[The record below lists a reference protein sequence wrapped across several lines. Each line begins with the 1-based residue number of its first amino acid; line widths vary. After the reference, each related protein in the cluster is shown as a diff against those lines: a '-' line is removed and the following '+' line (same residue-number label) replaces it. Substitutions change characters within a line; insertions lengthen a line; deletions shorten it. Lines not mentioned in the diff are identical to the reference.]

1 MKKLPQPNIF
11 DRAIAAVSPKWA
23 LSRHKNRVAM
33 ALTGG
38 GGYTGAGYQERMAY
52 FQPGIGDSDAD
63 SLRDLRELRA
73 RSRDLVRNSS
83 IAGGAIETQ
92 VTNVVGSGLRL
103 ISRIDAKKLGMDDD
117 AAEEWQDNVER
128 EFALWAGS
136 EYADAFGQQ
145 NWAELQD
152 LAFRTHLES
161 GDTFVVLA
169 QVSRPDWPF
178 KMALQIIEA
187 DRVSN
192 PGWVA
197 DTDNLTAG
205 IERDDR
211 HLPVAVHICNRHPGR
226 YISPT
231 DFKWTTV
238 QIRGKSGRRNVLH
251 LMRKLRPG
259 QTRGIPALAPII
271 ETLKQ
276 LDRYSTAE
284 VDAAVNSA
292 VFALF
297 ARMDPDTF
305 ADTFDDGAQQDYI
318 DSAKRW
324 DGTIKSGAVVN
335 LLPGEE
341 ITNPSMGR
349 PNPNFDPFV
358 SAVMTQ
364 IGMALNIPKEVLTKH
379 FQSSYSAARA
389 ALLDAWRTFKIRRE
403 WLAAKFCQPVYEEWL
418 ADAVAAGRIS
428 APGFFADPAIRMAW
442 AGAQWTGDGPG
453 AIDPL
458 KEVQAADARVKMGL
472 TTLAEEISA
481 YDGGDWDDKHRESVR
496 ITEERVEE
504 GLQAPNAPPPGTPGM
519 PGAPAMPGAP
529 KKAPKPAPAPAPAEN
544 DNETDDDQADAV
556 RGLRRAQAIR
566 AGAQLENA

>member
-1 MKKLPQPNIF
+1 MKKQLPAPNLIE
-11 DRAIAAVSPKWA
+11 RAIAVFSPKA
-23 LSRHKNRVAM
+23 AGDRYKTRVG

-63 SLRDLRELRA
+63 TLRDLRELRA
-73 RSRDLVRNSS
+73 RSRDLVRNSA
-83 IAGGAIETQ
+83 IAGGAVETQ
-92 VTNVVGSGLRL
+92 VSNVVGSGLRL
-103 ISRIDAKKLGMDDD
+103 ISRIDATALGLTDDQ
-117 AAEEWQDNVER
+117 AEEWQDKVER
-128 EFALWAGS
+128 EFCLWAES
-136 EYADAFGQQ
+136 EMADAHGQQ

-152 LAFRTHLES
+152 LAFRSHLES
-161 GDTFVVLA
+161 GDAFIVLA
-169 QVSRPDWPF
+169 QVNHPDWPF
-178 KMALQIIEA
+178 KLALQIVEA

-197 DTDNLTAG
+197 DTETMTAG
-205 IERDDR
+205 IERDDK
-211 HLPVAVHICNRHPGR
+211 HFPIAVHISNRHPGR
-226 YISPT
+226 YIAPT
-231 DFKWTTV
+231 DFKWTRV
-238 QIRGKSGRRNVLH
+238 PIRGKSGKRNVLH

-259 QTRGIPALAPII
+259 QTRGVPALAPII

-297 ARMDPDTF
+297 VKMDPDTF
-305 ADTFDDGAQQDYI
+305 TDTFDDDAQASYI
-318 DSAKRW
+318 NSAKRW
-324 DGTIKSGAVVN
+324 DGTIKSGAAIN

-341 ITNPSMGR
+341 INSPSMGR

-358 SAVMTQ
+358 SAVLTQ

-403 WLAAKFCQPVYEEWL
+403 WLASKFCQPVYEEWL
-418 ADAVAAGRIS
+418 ADAVASGRIS
-428 APGFFADPAIRMAW
+428 APGFFSDPAVRKAW
-442 AGAQWTGDGPG
+442 CGAQWSGDGPG

-458 KEVQAADARVKMGL
+458 KEVQAAKARVDMGL

-496 ITEERVEE
+496 ITDERIED

-519 PGAPAMPGAP
+519 PAAPASVPMRAP
-529 KKAPKPAPAPAPAEN
+529 KQAPAQDDPEEN
-544 DNETDDDQADAV
+544 DESAAM
-556 RGLRRAQAIR
+556 RGLRRARAIR
-566 AGAQLENA
+566 AMAA

>member
-1 MKKLPQPNIF
+1 MKKQLPPPNF
-11 DRAIAAVSPKWA
+11 VERALAVFAPKAAGDRYKTRIGAF
-23 LSRHKNRVAM
+23 
-33 ALTGG
+33 TGG
-38 GGYTGAGYQERMAY
+38 GGYSGAGYQERLAY

-92 VTNVVGSGLRL
+92 VSNVVGSGLRL
-103 ISRIDAKKLGMDDD
+103 ISRVDADTLGMDQD
-117 AAEEWQDNVER
+117 AAEEWQDKVER
-128 EFALWAGS
+128 EFCLWAES
-136 EYADAFGQQ
+136 EFADAYGQQ
-145 NWAELQD
+145 TWPELQD

-161 GDTFVVLA
+161 GDAFVVLA
-169 QVSRPDWPF
+169 QIKRPNWPHAL
-178 KMALQIIEA
+178 ALQIIEA

-192 PGWVA
+192 EGWVA
-197 DTDNLTAG
+197 DTDKCTAG
-205 IERDDR
+205 IEMDDN
-211 HLPVAVHICNRHPGR
+211 HSPIAYWICNRHPGR

-231 DFKWTTV
+231 DFKWKR
-238 QIRGKSGRRNVLH
+238 IEARGKSGRRNVLH

-276 LDRYSTAE
+276 LDRYSMAE

-297 ARMDPDTF
+297 VKMDPDTF
-305 ADTFDDGAQQDYI
+305 TDTFDDSAQKAII
-318 DSAKRW
+318 DNAKRW
-324 DGTIKSGAVVN
+324 DGTVKSGAAIN

-341 ITNPSMGR
+341 VNSPSMGR

-358 SAVMTQ
+358 NAVLTQ

-389 ALLDAWRTFKIRRE
+389 ALLDAWRTFKIRRQ
-403 WLAAKFCQPVYEEWL
+403 WLAQKFCQPVYEEWL
-418 ADAVAAGRIS
+418 ADAVATGRIS
-428 APGFFADPAIRMAW
+428 APGFFADPAIRKAW
-442 AGAQWTGDGPG
+442 SGAQWTGDGPG

-458 KEVQAADARVKMGL
+458 KEVQAAQARVDMGL

-481 YDGGDWDDKHRESVR
+481 YDGGDWDDKHREAVR
-496 ITEERVEE
+496 ITNERIED
-504 GLQAPNAPPPGTPGM
+504 GLQAPNLAAPGS
-519 PGAPAMPGAP
+519 PGAPAMPTNAP
-529 KKAPKPAPAPAPAEN
+529 ARAPAKAPPKTPAN
-544 DNETDDDQADAV
+544 DNGDDNETDDQADAL
-556 RGLRRAQAIR
+556 RGMRRAQAIR
-566 AGAQLENA
+566 AGA

>member
-1 MKKLPQPNIF
+1 MKKQLPAPNLIE
-11 DRAIAAVSPKWA
+11 RAIAVFSPK
-23 LSRHKNRVAM
+23 VAGDRYKTRIG

-103 ISRIDAKKLGMDDD
+103 ISRIDAKKLGLDDD

-128 EFALWAGS
+128 EFCLWAES
-136 EYADAFGQQ
+136 EYADANGQQ
-145 NWAELQD
+145 TWAEMQD
-152 LAFRTHLES
+152 LAFRSQLES

-169 QVSRPDWPF
+169 QVAHDNWPF
-178 KMALQIIEA
+178 KLALQIIEA

-192 PGWVA
+192 EGFVA
-197 DTDNLTAG
+197 DTDGCTAG
-205 IERDDR
+205 IERDKS
-211 HLPVAVHICNRHPGR
+211 HFPTAIWVCNRHPGR

-231 DFKWTTV
+231 DFKWTRV
-238 QIRGKSGRRNVLH
+238 AIRGKSGRRNVLH

-276 LDRYSTAE
+276 LDRYSMAE

-297 ARMDPDTF
+297 VRMDPDTF
-305 ADTFDDGAQQDYI
+305 TDTFDDTAQQAYI

-324 DGTIKSGAVVN
+324 DGTVKSGAAIN

-341 ITNPSMGR
+341 VNSPSMGR

-358 SAVMTQ
+358 NAVMTQ

-418 ADAVAAGRIS
+418 ADAVASGRIS
-428 APGFFADPAIRMAW
+428 APGFFSDPAIRKAW
-442 AGAQWTGDGPG
+442 AGAQWSGDGPG

-458 KEVQAADARVKMGL
+458 KEVQAAQARVDMGL

-519 PGAPAMPGAP
+519 PGAPAMPNAP
-529 KKAPKPAPAPAPAEN
+529 KKAKPAPAAPAEN
-544 DNETDDDQADAV
+544 DTETDDEQADAV
-556 RGLRRAQAIR
+556 RGLKRAQAIR
-566 AGAQLENA
+566 AGAR

>member
-1 MKKLPQPNIF
+1 MKKQLPPPNF
-11 DRAIAAVSPKWA
+11 VERALAVFAPQAAGNRYK
-23 LSRHKNRVAM
+23 SRISAF
-33 ALTGG
+33 TGG
-38 GGYTGAGYQERMAY
+38 GGYSGAGYQERLSY

-73 RSRDLVRNSS
+73 RSRDLVRNSA

-103 ISRIDAKKLGMDDD
+103 ISRIDADKLGLDPE
-117 AAEEWQDNVER
+117 AAEEWQDNAER
-128 EFALWAGS
+128 EFCLWAES

-145 NWAELQD
+145 TWAELQD
-152 LAFRTHLES
+152 LAFRSHLES
-161 GDTFVVLA
+161 GDVGVVLA
-169 QVSRPDWPF
+169 SIKRQDWPF
-178 KMALQIIEA
+178 TLAVQIIEA
-187 DRVSN
+187 DRISN

-197 DTDNLTAG
+197 DTDQMTAG
-205 IERDDR
+205 IEMDEN
-211 HLPVAVHICNRHPGR
+211 HSPVAVNICNRHPGR

-231 DFKWTTV
+231 DFKWTR
-238 QIRGKSGRRNVLH
+238 IPYRGKSGRRNFML
-251 LMRKLRPG
+251 LLRKLRPG

-276 LDRYSTAE
+276 LDRYSMAE

-292 VFALF
+292 AFALF
-297 ARMDPDTF
+297 VKMDPDTF
-305 ADTFDDGAQQDYI
+305 TDTFDDTAQQAYI

-324 DGTIKSGAVVN
+324 DGTIKSGAAIN

-341 ITNPSMGR
+341 VNSPSVGR

-358 SAVMTQ
+358 NAVLTQ

-403 WLAAKFCQPVYEEWL
+403 WLAGRFCQPIYEEWL
-418 ADAVAAGRIS
+418 ADAVSTGRIS
-428 APGFFADPAIRMAW
+428 APGFFADPAIRKAW
-442 AGAQWTGDGPG
+442 SGAQWSGDGPG

-458 KEVQAADARVKMGL
+458 KEVQAAEARVNMGL

-496 ITEERVEE
+496 ITDERIED

-519 PGAPAMPGAP
+519 PGMPSAPA
-529 KKAPKPAPAPAPAEN
+529 KAPSKAPAKAPADDGG
-544 DNETDDDQADAV
+544 DNETDDQVDAM

-566 AGAQLENA
+566 AGN

>member
-1 MKKLPQPNIF
+1 MKKQLPSPNF
-11 DRAIAAVSPKWA
+11 VERALAVFSPK
-23 LSRHKNRVAM
+23 VAGDRYK
-33 ALTGG
+33 ARIGAITGG
-38 GGYTGAGYQERMAY
+38 GGYSGAGYQERMSY
-52 FQPGIGDSDAD
+52 FQPGVGDSDAD
-63 SLRDLRELRA
+63 TLRDLRELRA

-83 IAGGAIETQ
+83 IAGGAVETQ

-103 ISRIDAKKLGMDDD
+103 ISRIDAKRLGLDSD
-117 AAEEWQDNVER
+117 AADAWQDNAER
-128 EFALWAGS
+128 EFALWASS
-136 EYADAFGQQ
+136 EYADANGQQ
-145 NWAELQD
+145 TWPELQD
-152 LAFRTHLES
+152 LAFRSHLES
-161 GDTFVVLA
+161 GDTFIVLA
-169 QVSRPDWPF
+169 QVNHDNWPF
-178 KMALQIIEA
+178 KLALQVIEA

-205 IERDDR
+205 IERDDK
-211 HLPVAVHICNRHPGR
+211 HFPVAIHICNRHPGR

-231 DFKWTTV
+231 DFKWTKV
-238 QIRGKSGRRNVLH
+238 QMRGKSGRRNVLH

-259 QTRGIPALAPII
+259 QTRGVPVLAPII

-276 LDRYSTAE
+276 LDRYSIAE

-292 VFALF
+292 VFAVF
-297 ARMDPDTF
+297 TKMDPDVFT
-305 ADTFDDGAQQDYI
+305 DTFDDDAQQNYVDA
-318 DSAKRW
+318 AKRW
-324 DGTIKSGAVVN
+324 DGSLRSGAAIN
-335 LLPGEE
+335 LLPGESIE
-341 ITNPSMGR
+341 SPAMGR

-358 SAVMTQ
+358 NAVLTQ

-428 APGFFADPAIRMAW
+428 APGFFSDPAIRKAW
-442 AGAQWTGDGPG
+442 TGAQWSGDGPG

-458 KEVQAADARVKMGL
+458 KEVQAAKARVEMGL

-496 ITEERVEE
+496 ITDERIED

-519 PGAPAMPGAP
+519 PGAPA
-529 KKAPKPAPAPAPAEN
+529 KAPTKAPAKAPAN
-544 DNETDDDQADAV
+544 DDEGEDETDDDQADAM

-566 AGAQLENA
+566 AEAR